1 MIKRGIMKVLV
12 TGCAG
17 MIGTKLVEMLIKS
30 NVSVVGCDNFFRGER
45 ENIKFLESL
54 AKKKN
59 TEFEF
64 IELDLLDGLPL
75 KILANVDTVVHLAD
89 VVGGIKYVFD
99 HEFDV
104 FNQNVLIDANTV
116 RSVVNSNVKNYIY
129 AATACSFP
137 HQLQSSV
144 DSVLYEKDKFPA
156 EPESSYGWS
165 KLVGELQTIYLN
177 KIDGLASARVIFH
190 NVYGEWC
197 DFDLN
202 TSQVIP
208 ALIKKAHD
216 LKAGD
221 RLEVW
226 GDGKQARSFINSY
239 DIAHSLLVMITG
251 EVPINDFDS
260 VQLGSKN
267 GTTIEELSKIILQKC
282 GKDPSLIKYINP
294 NYQGDIGRIPDL
306 TLSKKLGLVQSVGIH
321 QRIEELIDW
330 AKNNGKI

>member
-1 MIKRGIMKVLV
+1 MKVLV

-17 MIGTKLVEMLIKS
+17 MIGTKLIEMLINS
-30 NVSVVGCDNFFRGER
+30 NIAVVGCDNFFRGER
-45 ENIKFLESL
+45 ENIDFLEAL
-54 AKKKN
+54 ATQKG

-64 IELDLLDGLPL
+64 YELDLLVGLPL
-75 KILANVDTVVHLAD
+75 EMLTNIDTVVHLAD

-99 HEFDV
+99 HEFEV
-104 FNQNVLIDANTV
+104 FNSNVIIDANTV
-116 RSVVNSNVKNYIY
+116 RSVASSSVKKYIY

-165 KLVGELQTIYLN
+165 KLVGELQSVYLN
-177 KIDGLASARVIFH
+177 KIDGLETARVIFH
-190 NVYGEWC
+190 NVYGPWC

-208 ALIKKAHD
+208 ALIKKAND
-216 LKAGD
+216 LEAGD
-221 RLEVW
+221 KLEVW

-239 DIAHSLLVMITG
+239 DIANSLLTMITG
-251 EVPINDFDS
+251 DVPLKEFDS
-260 VQLGSKN
+260 VQLGSKI
-267 GTTIEELSKIILQKC
+267 GTTIEELARIILQMC
-282 GKDPSLIKYINP
+282 GKDPSLIKYVNP
-294 NYQGDIGRIPDL
+294 NFQGDTGRVPDL
-306 TLSKKLGLVQSVGIH
+306 TLAIRLGLAQSVEIKQGV
-321 QRIEELIDW
+321 QELIEW